1 LGRCYGP
8 LGHFQDP
15 VFTQSTRPVSPFRH
29 LGWAREAGRADRGTA
44 APRDPRWVAQGRRPH
59 PIHPGPRPQL
69 EVSRRVVV
77 DAYSQLAA
85 EGYLE
90 LRQGAR
96 PRVSEAAMPRENTAT
111 EPAFR
116 LPSRG
121 STFGL
126 ERRTCRASRTAR
138 GCPRCAMR
146 SRRSRMRISSM
157 GIQAASP
164 HRAPRGGYVGRVRG
178 VAAVKELADAIHVAR
193 TEGAHGRTFC
203 LGRGFAAKRRGS
215 TVAHTDRP
223 ERQQAADRAMRHY
236 RGDVHQLLRRSAD
249 RGARR
254 EPRSRMDAAASNPGA
269 AYRAPGQRGN
279 DYADRCGEGIGAGV
293 AGRGATREPGAAPQC
308 TRKARREVE
317 SRHPENAGTIDD
329 QGSRRAREHR
339 RT

>member
-1 LGRCYGP
+1 
-8 LGHFQDP
+8 
-15 VFTQSTRPVSPFRH
+15 
-29 LGWAREAGRADRGTA
+29 
-44 APRDPRWVAQGRRPH
+44 
-59 PIHPGPRPQL
+59 
-69 EVSRRVVV
+69 VVV

-111 EPAFR
+111 EP
-116 LPSRG
+116 
-121 STFGL
+121 GL
-126 ERRTCRASRTAR
+126 SPPV
-138 GCPRCAMR
+138 PRFDLR
-146 SRRSRMRISSM
+146 
-157 GIQAASP
+157 P
-164 HRAPRGGYVGRVRG
+164 RAPDVSSFPHGAWLSALRDAVASVADADLLYGDPGG
-178 VAAVKELADAIHVAR
+178 VAAPRSAR
-193 TEGAHGRTFC
+193 RSTSAGCAGWRRSKSSRTRYTWRAQEGPHGRTFC